1 MIPVY
6 RTEKTIQHHE
16 CGADA
21 ALKLKDM
28 LDYLQDVAGQHA
40 DELGVGLNSLGGKR
54 MLWVLSRLRV
64 AVDGELSVGTPFT
77 LETYPTGTNL
87 LFAVRQYTMK
97 NGDNTL
103 LRGTSY
109 WLLLDADTFKPLK
122 PLDFL
127 PPLIRDT
134 QDGHQFF
141 HDLGKIQRMDVAERR
156 PYKINWSDIDEVGHL
171 NNAVYGRFIY
181 DTVGEITG
189 GVPRIREFQINYNHQ
204 VLNGET
210 VLCGGIRREDGWIYV
225 DGLSEDGKTCSF
237 QAVVKA

>member
-1 MIPVY
+1 MIPIY

-28 LDYLQDVAGQHA
+28 LDYLQDVAGHHA
-40 DELGVGLNSLGGKR
+40 DEWGVGLNSFGHK

-64 AVDGELSVGTPFT
+64 AVDDELTVGTPFT

-87 LFAVRQYTMK
+87 LFAVRQYAMK
-97 NGDNTL
+97 SGDKTL

-109 WLLLDADTFKPLK
+109 WLLLDAETFRPLK
-122 PLDFL
+122 PLDHL

-134 QDGHQFF
+134 EDGLQYFR
-141 HDLGKIQRMDVAERR
+141 DLGKIQKTEVAERR
-156 PYKINWSDIDEVGHL
+156 PYKIGWSDIDEVGHL

-181 DTVGEITG
+181 DAVGEITG
-189 GVPRIREFQINYNHQ
+189 GTPRIREFQINYNHQ

-210 VLCGGIRREDGWIYV
+210 VFCGGARRDDGWIYV

-237 QAVVKA
+237 QAIVKA

>member
-1 MIPVY
+1 MIPIY

-28 LDYLQDVAGQHA
+28 LDYLQDVAGHHA
-40 DELGVGLNSLGGKR
+40 DELGVGLNNFGHK

-64 AVDGELSVGTPFT
+64 AVDDELTVGTPFT

-87 LFAVRQYTMK
+87 LFAVRQYAMK
-97 NGDNTL
+97 SGDKTL

-109 WLLLDADTFKPLK
+109 WLLLDAETFRPLK
-122 PLDFL
+122 PLDHL

-134 QDGHQFF
+134 EDGLQYFR
-141 HDLGKIQRMDVAERR
+141 DLGKIQKTEVAERR
-156 PYKINWSDIDEVGHL
+156 PYKIGWSDIDEVGHL

-181 DTVGEITG
+181 DAVGEITG
-189 GVPRIREFQINYNHQ
+189 GTQRIREFQINYNHQ

-210 VLCGGIRREDGWIYV
+210 VFCGGARRDDGWIYV
-225 DGLSEDGKTCSF
+225 DGLSEDGKICSF
-237 QAVVKA
+237 QAIVKA

>member
-1 MIPVY
+1 MIPIY

-28 LDYLQDVAGQHA
+28 LDYLQDVAGHHA
-40 DELGVGLNSLGGKR
+40 DELGVGLSSFGHK

-64 AVDGELSVGTPFT
+64 AVDDELTVGTPFT

-87 LFAVRQYTMK
+87 LFAVRQYAMK
-97 NGDNTL
+97 SGDKTL

-109 WLLLDADTFKPLK
+109 WLLLDAETFRPLK
-122 PLDFL
+122 PLDHL
-127 PPLIRDT
+127 PPQIRDT
-134 QDGHQFF
+134 EDGLQYFR
-141 HDLGKIQRMDVAERR
+141 DLGKIQKTEMAERR
-156 PYKINWSDIDEVGHL
+156 PYKIGWSDIDEVGHL

-181 DTVGEITG
+181 DAVGEITG
-189 GVPRIREFQINYNHQ
+189 GTPRIREFQINYNHQ

-210 VLCGGIRREDGWIYV
+210 VFCGGARRDNGWIYV

-237 QAVVKA
+237 QAIVKA

>member
-1 MIPVY
+1 MIPIY

-28 LDYLQDVAGQHA
+28 LDYLQDVAGHHA
-40 DELGVGLNSLGGKR
+40 DELGVGLNSFGHK

-64 AVDGELSVGTPFT
+64 AVDDELTVGTPFT

-87 LFAVRQYTMK
+87 LFAVRQYAMK
-97 NGDNTL
+97 SGDKTL

-109 WLLLDADTFKPLK
+109 WLLLDAESFKPLK
-122 PLDFL
+122 PLDHL

-134 QDGHQFF
+134 EDGLQYFR
-141 HDLGKIQRMDVAERR
+141 DLGKIQKTEVAERR
-156 PYKINWSDIDEVGHL
+156 PYKIGWSDIDEVGHL

-181 DTVGEITG
+181 DAVGEITG
-189 GVPRIREFQINYNHQ
+189 RAPRIREFQINYNHQ
-204 VLNGET
+204 VLNRET
-210 VLCGGIRREDGWIYV
+210 VFCGGARRDDGWIYV

-237 QAVVKA
+237 QAIVKA

>member
-1 MIPVY
+1 MIPIY

-28 LDYLQDVAGQHA
+28 LDYLQDVAGHHA
-40 DELGVGLNSLGGKR
+40 DELGVGLNSFGHK

-64 AVDGELSVGTPFT
+64 AVDDELTVGTPFT

-87 LFAVRQYTMK
+87 LFAVRQYAMK
-97 NGDNTL
+97 SGDKTL

-109 WLLLDADTFKPLK
+109 WLLLDAETFRPLK
-122 PLDFL
+122 PLDHL

-134 QDGHQFF
+134 EDGLQYFR
-141 HDLGKIQRMDVAERR
+141 DLGKIQKTEVAERR
-156 PYKINWSDIDEVGHL
+156 PYKIGWSDIDEVGHL

-181 DTVGEITG
+181 DAVGELTG
-189 GVPRIREFQINYNHQ
+189 GSPRIREFQINYNHQ

-210 VLCGGIRREDGWIYV
+210 VLCGAAKRDDGWIYV
-225 DGLSEDGKTCSF
+225 DGLSKDGKTCSF
-237 QAVVKA
+237 QAIVKA

>member
-1 MIPVY
+1 MIPIY

-28 LDYLQDVAGQHA
+28 LDYLQDVAGHHA
-40 DELGVGLNSLGGKR
+40 DELGVGLNSFGHK

-64 AVDGELSVGTPFT
+64 AVDDELTVGTPFT

-87 LFAVRQYTMK
+87 LFAVRQYAMK
-97 NGDNTL
+97 SGDKTL

-109 WLLLDADTFKPLK
+109 WLLLDAESFRPLK
-122 PLDFL
+122 PLDHL

-134 QDGHQFF
+134 EDGLQYFR
-141 HDLGKIQRMDVAERR
+141 DLGKIQKTEVAERR
-156 PYKINWSDIDEVGHL
+156 PYKIGWSDIDEVGHL

-181 DTVGEITG
+181 D
-189 GVPRIREFQINYNHQ
+189 
-204 VLNGET
+204 
-210 VLCGGIRREDGWIYV
+210 
-225 DGLSEDGKTCSF
+225 
-237 QAVVKA
+237 

>member
-1 MIPVY
+1 MIPIY

-28 LDYLQDVAGQHA
+28 LDYLQDVAGHHA
-40 DELGVGLNSLGGKR
+40 DELGVGLNSFGHK

-64 AVDGELSVGTPFT
+64 AVDDELTVGTPFT

-87 LFAVRQYTMK
+87 LFAVRQYAMK
-97 NGDNTL
+97 SDDKTL

-109 WLLLDADTFKPLK
+109 WLLLDAETFRPLK
-122 PLDFL
+122 PLDHL

-134 QDGHQFF
+134 EDGLQYFR
-141 HDLGKIQRMDVAERR
+141 DLGKIQKTDVAERR
-156 PYKINWSDIDEVGHL
+156 PYKIGWSDIDEIGHL

-181 DTVGEITG
+181 DAVGEITG
-189 GVPRIREFQINYNHQ
+189 GTPRIREFQINYNHQ

-210 VLCGGIRREDGWIYV
+210 VLCGGVRRDDGWIYV
-225 DGLSEDGKTCSF
+225 DAVSEDGKTCSF
-237 QAVVKA
+237 QAIVKA

>member
-6 RTEKTIQHHE
+6 RTEKVIQHHE
-16 CGADA
+16 CGAGGM
-21 ALKLKDM
+21 LKMKDM
-28 LDYLQDVAGQHA
+28 LDYLQDVAGHHA
-40 DELGVGLNSLGGKR
+40 DELGVGLNSFGHK
-54 MLWVLSRLRV
+54 MFWVLSRLRV
-64 AVDGELSVGTPFT
+64 AVEADLAVDTPFT

-97 NGDNTL
+97 SGDKTL

-109 WLLLDADTFKPLK
+109 WLLLDTESFRPLK
-122 PLDFL
+122 PLDHL

-134 QDGHQFF
+134 QDGEQFF
-141 HDLGKIQRMDVAERR
+141 RDLGKIQKTDVAERR
-156 PYKINWSDIDEVGHL
+156 PYRISWSDIDEVGHL

-181 DTVGEITG
+181 DSVGEIIG
-189 GVPRIREFQINYNHQ
+189 GTPRIREFQINYNHQ

-210 VLCGGIRREDGWIYV
+210 VYCGGARRDDGWIYV

-237 QAVVKA
+237 QAIVKTE